1 MCRQNGQGLREQM
14 MKRKTNVSAFLLLA
28 LSLVLGVVTADEIA
42 TLRNGAPIDREA
54 DPVAI
59 PQVVDADIKTKRNY
73 PMQPPLIPHDTRDYD
88 VNLQVNKCMS
98 CHARRRTE
106 ESQAPMISVTHYMDR
121 EGNFLAE
128 VSPRRYFCNQCH
140 VTQTNIRDVRE
151 NDFQDM
157 DELIDERAAIGED
170 D

>member
-1 MCRQNGQGLREQM
+1 
-14 MKRKTNVSAFLLLA
+14 MKPKTKVTAFLILA
-28 LSLVLGVVTADEIA
+28 VSLILGVVTADEIA
-42 TLRNGAPIDREA
+42 TLRDGTPIDSEP

-59 PQVVDADIKTKRNY
+59 PQVFDGDIKQKRNY

-98 CHARRRTE
+98 CHARRQTE

-128 VSPRRYFCNQCH
+128 ISPRRYFCNQCH
-140 VTQTNIRDVRE
+140 VNQTLTRDTPE

-157 DELIDERAAIGED
+157 DELIEERVANGKD

>member
-1 MCRQNGQGLREQM
+1 MCRQDGQGLRELM
-14 MKRKTNVSAFLLLA
+14 MKQKTKATAFLVLT
-28 LSLVLGVVTADEIA
+28 LSLSLGVVAADEIA
-42 TLRNGAPIDREA
+42 TLRGGAPIDSEP
-54 DPVAI
+54 DPAAV
-59 PQVVDADIKTKRNY
+59 PQVLDTDIRATRNY

-88 VNLQVNKCMS
+88 VNLQANKCMS

-140 VTQTNIRDVRE
+140 VNQTATRDVLE

-157 DELIDERAAIGED
+157 DTLIDERAAKGKD

>member
-1 MCRQNGQGLREQM
+1 MM
-14 MKRKTNVSAFLLLA
+14 MKQKMSVAVFLVLTT
-28 LSLVLGVVTADEIA
+28 SLFLGVVTADEIA
-42 TLRNGAPIDREA
+42 TLRNGEPIDSEA
-54 DPVAI
+54 KPAAI
-59 PQVVDADIKTKRNY
+59 PQVIDADIKAKRNY

-88 VNLQVNKCMS
+88 VNLQANKCMS

-106 ESQAPMISVTHYMDR
+106 DSQAPMISVTHYMDR

-140 VTQTNIRDVRE
+140 VNQTNTRDVLE
-151 NDFQDM
+151 NDFEDM
-157 DELIDERAAIGED
+157 DELIEKRAAKGKD

>member
-1 MCRQNGQGLREQM
+1 
-14 MKRKTNVSAFLLLA
+14 MKQKTSIAAFLVLT
-28 LSLVLGVVTADEIA
+28 LSLFVGAVTADEIA
-42 TLRNGAPIDREA
+42 TLRDGTPIDNEA
-54 DPVAI
+54 DPAAI
-59 PQVVDADIKTKRNY
+59 PRVFDGDIKSKRNY
-73 PMQPPLIPHDTRDYD
+73 PMQPPLIPHHTRDYD
-88 VNLQVNKCMS
+88 VNLQANKCMS

-128 VSPRRYFCNQCH
+128 ISPRRYFCNQCH
-140 VTQTNIRDVRE
+140 VNQTITRDVLE

-157 DELIDERAAIGED
+157 DELIEKRAAQGKD